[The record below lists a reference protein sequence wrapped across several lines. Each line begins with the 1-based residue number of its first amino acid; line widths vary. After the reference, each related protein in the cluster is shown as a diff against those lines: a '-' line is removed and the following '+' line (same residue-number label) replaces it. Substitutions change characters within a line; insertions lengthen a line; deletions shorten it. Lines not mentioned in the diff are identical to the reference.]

1 MTRRH
6 KDRSGTRRTT
16 PHLGGY
22 SVPRYSVKCL
32 PVVRRL
38 VISRAISTHG
48 PDFRS

>member
-6 KDRSGTRRTT
+6 KDRSGTVRTA
-16 PHLGGY
+16 PHLGAY
-22 SVPRYSVKCL
+22 SMPRYSVKCL

-38 VISRAISTHG
+38 VMSNAVSTHG

>member
-6 KDRSGTRRTT
+6 KDRSGTLRPA

-32 PVVRRL
+32 QVVRRL
-38 VISRAISTHG
+38 VISPAISTHG